1 MLIPALAYDRTG
13 RRLGRGGGY
22 YDRFLARVDCCT
34 VGLIRAAFLLDALP
48 AEWNDVPVSAVIT
61 EDGVFCPQEKPGL
74 PEEPRSFTG
83 R

>member
-1 MLIPALAYDRTG
+1 MLIPALAYDRPG
-13 RRLGRGGGY
+13 RRLGRGGGS

-48 AEWNDVPVSAVIT
+48 AEWNAVPVSAVIPA
-61 EDGVFCPQEKPGL
+61 DGVLDPQEKPGL